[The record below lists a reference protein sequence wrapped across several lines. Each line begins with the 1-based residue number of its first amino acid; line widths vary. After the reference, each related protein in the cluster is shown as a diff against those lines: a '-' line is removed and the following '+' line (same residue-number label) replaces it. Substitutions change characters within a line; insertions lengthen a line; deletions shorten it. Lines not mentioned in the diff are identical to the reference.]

1 MWVYGSIHFMKT
13 TDTQT
18 SMGTE
23 TTISQIA
30 TRETLNTVEGK
41 EIQIVQQD
49 RAWHN
54 TSQQTVNYF
63 L

>member
-1 MWVYGSIHFMKT
+1 MKT